1 MNKSQIEPKD
11 CRYGKRSRSRNRIVE
26 SSARWLIN
34 IAEQNRKERRH
45 VPRESNIRRD
55 NSRQNYYGFGVAR
68 IVMARIT
75 EDDEV
80 FRHHTIKG
88 K

>member
-1 MNKSQIEPKD
+1 MSQKIVDMAKD
-11 CRYGKRSRSRNRIVE
+11 QDQEIIIVE

-45 VPRESNIRRD
+45 VPRESNILRD

-68 IVMARIT
+68 IVVARIT

>member
-1 MNKSQIEPKD
+1 MSQKIVDIGKD
-11 CRYGKRSRSRNRIVE
+11 QDQDIGIVE

-45 VPRESNIRRD
+45 VPRESNILRD

-68 IVMARIT
+68 IVVARIT